1 MSVVNHR
8 FGVARS
14 LPSLLVVPGK
24 ISDDSLKRFSKVYKQ
39 GRFPCVTWRHPDSRA
54 LLLRGASYHARSMM
68 HILRRHQNEQG
79 GQSEVPASLE
89 AEQYLAAVISATPSA
104 VLRPESNWGVG
115 GSTNSVNSLGE
126 GLAITTPTLSR
137 RNNNPFS
144 KAMEGFG
151 TLTRSSGM

>member
-1 MSVVNHR
+1 
-8 FGVARS
+8 
-14 LPSLLVVPGK
+14 
-24 ISDDSLKRFSKVYKQ
+24 
-39 GRFPCVTWRHPDSRA
+39 
-54 LLLRGASYHARSMM
+54 M

-104 VLRPESNWGVG
+104 VLRQESNWGVG